1 MTRPTR
7 SIPPDAL
14 GSAAADAPS
23 SPLISVRG
31 LTVDFLLRQ
40 GTVAA
45 VRQIDFDLGREK
57 LGIVGESGS
66 GKSVACRA
74 LLGLVASPGRV
85 MADQLTL
92 FGEDFRQATG
102 ERWRAVRGVRIGLV
116 MQDPR
121 YSLNPVQTVGVQM
134 SEALMRLGPMPPEAL
149 RRAGLELLE
158 AVRLRDPLRV
168 WSARPH
174 ELSGGMGQRVMI
186 AMMLAMRPDVLI
198 ADEPT
203 SALDVT
209 VAGEILDLLDDLVRE
224 RGMSL
229 ILISHDLRLVQGF
242 CDRVLVMYAG
252 RILETCQADALEHST
267 HPYTRGLLDCVP
279 SLDRPRLLLPTLQR
293 EDAWRA

>member
-1 MTRPTR
+1 MIR
-7 SIPPDAL
+7 SAMSTPDDSR
-14 GSAAADAPS
+14 SAGAANAPS
-23 SPLISVRG
+23 ALISVRG
-31 LTVDFLLRQ
+31 LSVDFMLRQ
-40 GTVAA
+40 GPVAA

-74 LLGLVASPGRV
+74 LLGLVAPPGRV
-85 MADQLTL
+85 TADRLAL
-92 FGEDFRQATG
+92 FGEDFRQAPS
-102 ERWRAVRGVRIGLV
+102 ERWRAMRGVRIGLV

-121 YSLNPVQTVGVQM
+121 YSLNPVQTVGAQM
-134 SEALMRLGPMPPEAL
+134 SEALMRLGAMSPHAL
-149 RRAGLELLE
+149 RSAGLELLE
-158 AVRLRDPLRV
+158 AVKLRDPLRV
-168 WSARPH
+168 WAARPH

-209 VAGEILDLLDDLVRE
+209 VAGEILDLLDALVSE

-252 RILETCQADALEHST
+252 RILETCQAKFLEQST
-267 HPYTRGLLDCVP
+267 HPYTRGLLECVP
-279 SLDRPRLLLPTLQR
+279 SLDRLRTVLPTLQR
-293 EDAWRA
+293 EDAWRV

>member
-1 MTRPTR
+1 MVNPIAGVDATR
-7 SIPPDAL
+7 SELSETA
-14 GSAAADAPS
+14 
-23 SPLISVRG
+23 LISVRG
-31 LTVDFLLRQ
+31 LSVDFMLRQ
-40 GTVAA
+40 GAVAA
-45 VRQIDFDLGREK
+45 VRGIDFDLGREK

-74 LLGLVASPGRV
+74 LLGLVAAPGRV
-85 MADQLTL
+85 RAQRLEL
-92 FGEDFRQATG
+92 FGQDFRAAEAQ
-102 ERWRAVRGVRIGLV
+102 RWRQIRGVKIGLV

-134 SEALMRLGPMPPEAL
+134 SEALMRVEPTHPAAL
-149 RRAGLELLE
+149 REAGLALLE
-158 AVRLRDPLRV
+158 AVKLRDPQRV
-168 WSARPH
+168 WDARPH

-209 VAGEILDLLDDLVRE
+209 VAGEILDLLDDLVRA

-252 RILETCQADALEHST
+252 RILETCSADSLERSA

-279 SLDRPRLLLPTLQR
+279 SLDRPRPMLPTLRR
-293 EDAWRA
+293 EDSWLA

>member
-1 MTRPTR
+1 MSSPVL
-7 SIPPDAL
+7 SPIPDEL
-14 GSAAADAPS
+14 GSEAASTAT
-23 SPLISVRG
+23 PLISVRG

-74 LLGLVASPGRV
+74 LLGLVAPPGRV
-85 MADQLTL
+85 MADRLTL
-92 FGEDFRQATG
+92 FGEDFRQAPA

-134 SEALMRLGPMPPEAL
+134 SEALLRLGPMPPEAL
-149 RRAGLELLE
+149 RKAGLELLE

-168 WSARPH
+168 WSARAH

-229 ILISHDLRLVQGF
+229 ILISHDLRVVQGF

-252 RILETCQADALEHST
+252 RILESCQAEALEHST

-293 EDAWRA
+293 EDAWRV